1 MSTVLVFNFGC
12 FSGTEEEHRRYC
24 FDIYDLNGDGMISRE
39 EMLTMLKTSLGRQ
52 GLDEDPDEGV
62 KDLIDMTLKKL
73 DKDKDGKVS
82 FEDWNVTV
90 TGEPL
95 MMEAFGPCLP
105 TDRNSSAFMT
115 KVETEYSETKRM

>member
-1 MSTVLVFNFGC
+1 
-12 FSGTEEEHRRYC
+12 
-24 FDIYDLNGDGMISRE
+24 MISRE

-115 KVETEYSETKRM
+115 KVETEYGETKRM